1 MSALI
6 GGYSP
11 CGAFSQEELLRSSR
25 ARLFDVVCDLLHGR
39 KPYVAFGRDV
49 RDQPIELH
57 DPRSASADVRMLR
70 EDEHRPFLKGE
81 IELGLVDLE
90 HRIRRRERPVRGF
103 AVIHVVVTNLADRE
117 FDHTARLPVREDLV
131 GYVCGEQT
139 AVVEEAGLADQ
150 IERLRTESRAWRA
163 DPYGT
168 LPGRLRQILDGFGEQ
183 PLLLRR
189 VSDTR

>member
-1 MSALI
+1 
-6 GGYSP
+6 
-11 CGAFSQEELLRSSR
+11 
-25 ARLFDVVCDLLHGR
+25 
-39 KPYVAFGRDV
+39 DV
-49 RDQPIELH
+49 RDQPLELH
-57 DPRSASADVRMLR
+57 DSRSSSADVRMLR

-90 HRIRRRERPVRGF
+90 HRLRRRERPVRRF
-103 AVIHVVVTNLADRE
+103 AVIHVVVTDLADRE
-117 FDHTARLPVREDLV
+117 LDHTARLPVRDDLV
-131 GYVCGEQT
+131 GFVSGEQT

-150 IERLRTESRAWRA
+150 IERLRTESGAWRA

-189 VSDTR
+189 VSDTGPELVDPSMVADFMTAPRQDRRHPIVV